1 MTKGQAY
8 ERYNLS
14 LENANFN
21 PDEVADDKFL
31 AGCIELHKIKQKM
44 ETNHVEVIKQAMS
57 EDMGEEMAE
66 HHLRL
71 AFLAALADLI
81 HSKDYPFWMG
91 IAVAELFDNGC
102 TVMAVMRAMDKVNDY
117 LAHINN
123 KEDKDND

>member
-8 ERYNLS
+8 EKYKLS
-14 LENANFN
+14 LENVNFN

-31 AGCIELHKIKQKM
+31 AGCVELHKIRCDM
-44 ETNHVEVIKQAMS
+44 ETNRLAEVQQVMS
-57 EDMGEEMAE
+57 EDMGDEMAE

-81 HSKDYPFWMG
+81 HSKEYPFWLG
-91 IAVAELFDNGC
+91 IAVATLFDNGC
-102 TVMAVMRAMDKVNDY
+102 TVMAVIQAMDKVNAY

>member
-8 ERYNLS
+8 EKYKLS
-14 LENANFN
+14 LENVNFN
-21 PDEVADDKFL
+21 PDEVADDNFL
-31 AGCIELHKIKQKM
+31 AGCIELHKIRCKM
-44 ETNHVEVIKQAMS
+44 ETNRLEAVQRVMS
-57 EDMGEEMAE
+57 EDMGEDMAE
-66 HHLRL
+66 RNLRL

-81 HSKDYPFWMG
+81 HSKEYPFWLG

-102 TVMAVMRAMDKVNDY
+102 TVMAVIRAMDRVNEY

>member
-1 MTKGQAY
+1 MTKRQAY
-8 ERYNLS
+8 EKYNLS
-14 LENANFN
+14 LENVNFD

-31 AGCIELHKIKQKM
+31 ACCVELHKIKCKM
-44 ETNHVEVIKQAMS
+44 ETNRLAAVQQVMS

-71 AFLAALADLI
+71 AFLAALAELI
-81 HSKDYPFWMG
+81 HSKQYPFWLG

-102 TVMAVMRAMDKVNDY
+102 TVMAVIRAMDKVNDY
-117 LAHINN
+117 LAYI